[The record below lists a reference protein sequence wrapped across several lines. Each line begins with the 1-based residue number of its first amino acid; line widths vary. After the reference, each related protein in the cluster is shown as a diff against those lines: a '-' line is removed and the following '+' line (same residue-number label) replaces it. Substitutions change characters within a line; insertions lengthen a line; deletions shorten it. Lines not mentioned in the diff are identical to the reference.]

1 MDFMKQSPQSEEMR
15 RHMVDSQLRTNG
27 VNAPWIIAA
36 MLSTPREA
44 FVPGDSA
51 TAYMDRAVSLGNGRM
66 LNPPLAA
73 GLMLDTA
80 EPDSGYKVLL
90 IGAATGYLA
99 ALLKSRVASLVA
111 VEEAGALAEAFKANL
126 PGVTLVEGP
135 LAEGAAGHAPY
146 DLIIIDGGIEQLPD
160 ILVEQL
166 AEGGRIV
173 TGLTD
178 GPVSRL
184 ATGVKHGAH
193 LALRPVMD
201 TEIAPLP
208 GFQRAKDF
216 VF

>member
-1 MDFMKQSPQSEEMR
+1 MKQLTQSEEMR
-15 RHMVDSQLRTNG
+15 RHMVDSQLRTSG

-36 MLSTPREA
+36 MLTTPREA
-44 FVPGDSA
+44 FVPGDKA
-51 TAYMDRAVSLGNGRM
+51 AAYMDRSIPLGHGRM

-73 GLMLDTA
+73 GLMLNTA
-80 EPDSGYKVLL
+80 EPDSGDNVLL

-111 VEEAGALAEAFKANL
+111 VEEAGALAEAFKAKL

-135 LAEGAAGHAPY
+135 LAEGAADHGPY

-160 ILVEQL
+160 ALIKQL
-166 AEGGRIV
+166 AEGGRMV
-173 TGLTD
+173 TGLND

-184 ATGVKHGAH
+184 AAGVKHGAH
-193 LALRPVMD
+193 LALRPVID
-201 TEIAPLP
+201 TEIVPLP